1 MNERAFARISPRDP
15 IDTGRPSERR
25 VDVWGCALRAD
36 ADEIAA
42 WYDELS
48 GEERQRAARFV
59 QTHDRDRHVI
69 AHGILRHVLARY
81 CGTAPRELGFVQ
93 SAHGKP
99 AVVSSGSAPRIG
111 FNLSHAGD
119 AALIA
124 VAENV
129 EVGVDLERERDN
141 IDVAGIAARFFDE
154 RERAAIADAADPVR
168 AFFRH
173 WVAKEAVLKAHG
185 SGFAL
190 PLDAFAILFESPDA
204 ASVVAPS
211 LPDVERSRWRIHML
225 RVPLGWQ
232 AAVCVPQGFSVHVR
246 TPAACKPIE

>member
-1 MNERAFARISPRDP
+1 MNELAFARISARDP
-15 IDTGRPSERR
+15 IDTERASDR
-25 VDVWGCALRAD
+25 SVDVWGCALRGD
-36 ADEIAA
+36 ADEIDA
-42 WYDELS
+42 WHDELS
-48 GEERQRAARFV
+48 VEERQRAARFV
-59 QTHDRDRHVI
+59 RTHDRDRHVI

-81 CGTAPRELGFVQ
+81 CGAAPRELRFVQ

-99 AVVSSGSAPRIG
+99 ALVSSGSAPRIG

-124 VAENV
+124 VGEDID
-129 EVGVDLERERDN
+129 VGVDLERERDD

-190 PLDAFAILFESPDA
+190 PLDAFAILFENGDA
-204 ASVVAPS
+204 ACVVAPS
-211 LPDVERSRWRIHML
+211 LPDVEHSRWRIHML
-225 RVPLGWQ
+225 QVPRGWQ
-232 AAVCVPQGFSVHVR
+232 AAVCVPQGFRVHVR
-246 TPAACKPIE
+246 TPAVGERIE

>member
-1 MNERAFARISPRDP
+1 MNELAFARISPRDA
-15 IDTGRPSERR
+15 IDTKRSGDLH
-25 VDVWGCALRAD
+25 VDVWACTLRGH
-36 ADEIAA
+36 ADEIEA
-42 WYDELS
+42 WHDDLS
-48 GEERQRAARFV
+48 IEERERAARFV
-59 QTHDRDRHVI
+59 RPHDRDRHVI

-81 CGTAPRELGFVQ
+81 RGVAPRELRFAHA
-93 SAHGKP
+93 SHGKP
-99 AVVSSGSAPRIG
+99 ALVSGGSGPRIG

-124 VAENV
+124 IAENV

-141 IDVAGIAARFFDE
+141 LDVAGIAGRFFHG
-154 RERAAIADAADPVR
+154 RERVAILEAANPAR

-190 PLDAFAILFESPDA
+190 ALDAFAIDFEGEDA

-211 LPDVERSRWRIHML
+211 LPDLERSHWRIHML
-225 RVPLGWQ
+225 RVPRGWQ
-232 AAVCVPQGFSVHVR
+232 AAVCVPQGFSIRVR
-246 TPAACKPIE
+246 TPAVGAPAF

>member
-1 MNERAFARISPRDP
+1 MNELAFARISPRDP
-15 IDTGRPSERR
+15 IDTERAIDRR

-42 WYDELS
+42 WHDELS
-48 GEERQRAARFV
+48 VEERQRATRFV
-59 QTHDRDRHVI
+59 RGHDRDRHVI

-81 CGTAPRELGFVQ
+81 RAVAPRELRFVQ
-93 SAHGKP
+93 SPHGKP
-99 AVVSSGSAPRIG
+99 ALVSSGSAPRIG

-124 VAENV
+124 IAENV
-129 EVGVDLERERDN
+129 EVGVDLERERGD
-141 IDVAGIAARFFDE
+141 IDAAGIAARFFDE
-154 RERAAIADAADPVR
+154 GERAAIADAADPVR

-190 PLDAFAILFESPDA
+190 PLDGFAILFESDDA

-211 LPDVERSRWRIHML
+211 LPDVQRSRWRIHML
-225 RVPLGWQ
+225 KVPLGWQ
-232 AAVCVPQGFSVHVR
+232 AAVCVPQGFRVHVR
-246 TPAACKPIE
+246 TPALGERIE